1 MVWSLLRIFLFVA
14 LVGAAAWGAGQLLEA
29 EGGVRV
35 SVADTEFTLG
45 ALESVIALVALV
57 VLAWVG
63 LKVVGLIVAFL
74 RFLNGDETAITRY
87 FARNRERKG
96 YDALADGMMAVA
108 SGDGRLALTKAAKAD
123 KYLQRP
129 DLTTL
134 LTAQAA
140 EMAGD
145 KAKAEVAYKKL
156 LQDDRTRFVGVR
168 GIMRQKLLDGDTEM
182 ALKLA
187 ERAFALK
194 PKHEETQDVLL
205 TLQAGKHDWA
215 GARRTLG
222 AKLKHG
228 SLPRDVHRRRD
239 AVLALGEARDIVEE
253 SASIEAREKA
263 IAANKMSP
271 DLIPAAAMA
280 SDSYVAQGK
289 PKYATRVIRKAWE
302 AAPHPDLAAA
312 FARIVPNEDPGRRIA
327 RFGVLTNMHRDH
339 PETRLLQAELE
350 IAAEDFPA
358 ARKAL
363 GDLYETD
370 PTARTLT
377 IMAAIER
384 GAGSDD
390 AIVKGWLARALTA
403 PRDPQW
409 VCDKCQA
416 VHGIWSPICDNCEGF
431 DTMAWTRPPEG
442 SSSMVTSAEMLP
454 LIVGQIASTSKVD
467 DVEDAETIEI
477 SALDADKAEVAAVEL
492 PDVDP
497 DTPTANADGPP
508 AASGSPDDISSE
520 AEAELKKGTT

>member
-14 LVGAAAWGAGQLLEA
+14 LVGAAAWGAGMLLEA
-29 EGGVRV
+29 EGGVRI
-35 SVADTEFTLG
+35 SVADTELTLG
-45 ALESVIALVALV
+45 ALESVVALV
-57 VLAWVG
+57 VLVIVTWLGFKAVG
-63 LKVVGLIVAFL
+63 LVIAFL

-96 YDALADGMMAVA
+96 YDALAEGMMAVA
-108 SGDGRLALTKAAKAD
+108 SGDGRLALTKASKAER
-123 KYLQRP
+123 YLKRP

-145 KAKAEVAYKKL
+145 KAKAELAYKKL

-168 GIMRQKLLDGDTEM
+168 GIMRQKLLDGDTDT

-205 TLQAGKHDWA
+205 ALQAGQHDWS
-215 GARRTLG
+215 GARKTLS

-228 SLPRDVHRRRD
+228 FLPRDVHRRRD

-253 SASIEAREKA
+253 NASIEAREKA

-271 DLIPAAAMA
+271 DLVPAAVMA
-280 SDSYVAQGK
+280 SDSYVAEGK

-312 FARIVPNEDPGRRIA
+312 FARIVPDETPDRRIV
-327 RFGVLTNMHRDH
+327 RFGALTNMHRENS
-339 PETRLLQAELE
+339 ETRLLQAELR

-363 GDLYETD
+363 GDLAETD

-384 GAGSDD
+384 GAGADD
-390 AIVKGWLARALTA
+390 AVVKGWLARALTA
-403 PRDPQW
+403 RRDPQW
-409 VCDKCQA
+409 VCDKCQTSHRA
-416 VHGIWSPICDNCEGF
+416 WAPTCENCDGF
-431 DTMAWTRPPEG
+431 DTLAWTRPPEG
-442 SSSMVTSAEMLP
+442 VSSMLTGAEMLP
-454 LIVGQIASTSKVD
+454 LIVGQIAAPEEAEDEVETIEVTASPDVKGAAVPEGNSDKPIANADAPPASISVEDAVVD
-467 DVEDAETIEI
+467 DVDPGQKKDAT
-477 SALDADKAEVAAVEL
+477 
-492 PDVDP
+492 
-497 DTPTANADGPP
+497 
-508 AASGSPDDISSE
+508 
-520 AEAELKKGTT
+520 

>member
-14 LVGAAAWGAGQLLEA
+14 LVGAAAWGAGMLLEA

-45 ALESVIALVALV
+45 ALESVIALIVLVILTWVAFR
-57 VLAWVG
+57 A
-63 LKVVGLIVAFL
+63 VGLIIAFL
-74 RFLNGDETAITRY
+74 KFLNGDETAVTRY

-108 SGDGRLALTKAAKAD
+108 SGDGRLALTKASKAER
-123 KYLQRP
+123 YLKRP

-145 KAKAEVAYKKL
+145 KARAEIAYKKL

-168 GIMRQKLLDGDTEM
+168 GIMRQKLLDGDTEI

-205 TLQAGKHDWA
+205 GLQAGRHDWS
-215 GARRTLG
+215 GARKTLS

-239 AVLALGEARDIVEE
+239 AVLALGEARDIIEE

-271 DLIPAAAMA
+271 DLVPAAVMA
-280 SDSYVAQGK
+280 SDSYVAEGK

-302 AAPHPDLAAA
+302 VAPHPDLAAA
-312 FARIVPNEDPGRRIA
+312 FARIVPDETSGKRIL
-327 RFGVLTNMHRDH
+327 RFSVLTNMHRDH
-339 PETRLLQAELE
+339 PETRLLQSELQ

-363 GDLYETD
+363 GDLAETD

-384 GAGSDD
+384 GAGADD
-390 AIVKGWLARALTA
+390 AVVKGWLARALTA

-409 VCDKCQA
+409 VCEKCQT
-416 VHGIWSPICDNCEGF
+416 VHGEWSPICDNCDGF
-431 DTMAWTRPPEG
+431 DTLAWTRPPEG
-442 SSSMVTSAEMLP
+442 SSSMLTGAEMLP
-454 LIVGQIASTSKVD
+454 LIVGQIESTASD
-467 DVEDAETIEI
+467 DEIDELETIDI
-477 SALDADKAEVAAVEL
+477 VAEVAEAEFA
-492 PDVDP
+492 DAATDKE
-497 DTPTANADGPP
+497 TANADGPP
-508 AASGSPDDISSE
+508 ADFAPEVDE
-520 AEAELKKGTT
+520 TEQKKDAT

>member
-1 MVWSLLRIFLFVA
+1 MIWSLLRIFLFVA
-14 LVGAAAWGAGQLLEA
+14 LVGAAAWGAGMLLEA

-45 ALESVIALVALV
+45 ALESVIALVGLV
-57 VLAWVG
+57 IVTWLAF
-63 LKVVGLIVAFL
+63 KAVGLIVAFL

-87 FARNRERKG
+87 FARGRERKG
-96 YDALADGMMAVA
+96 YDALAEGMMAVA
-108 SGDGRLALTKAAKAD
+108 SGDGRLALTKASKAER
-123 KYLQRP
+123 YLKRP

-145 KAKAEVAYKKL
+145 KLKAEVAYKKL

-168 GIMRQKLLDGDTEM
+168 GIMRQKLLDGDTDM

-187 ERAFALK
+187 EHAFALK

-205 TLQAGKHDWA
+205 SLQASQHDWS
-215 GARRTLG
+215 GARKTLS

-271 DLIPAAAMA
+271 DLVPAAVMA
-280 SDSYVAQGK
+280 SDSYVAEGK
-289 PKYATRVIRKAWE
+289 PKYATRVIRKAWDV
-302 AAPHPDLAAA
+302 APHPDLAAA
-312 FARIVPNEDPGRRIA
+312 FARIVPDESPGKRIL
-327 RFGVLTNMHRDH
+327 RFGVLTNQHRDH
-339 PETRLLQAELE
+339 AETRLLQAELQ

-363 GDLYETD
+363 GDLAETD
-370 PTARTLT
+370 PTGRTLT
-377 IMAAIER
+377 IMAAVER
-384 GAGSDD
+384 GSGADD
-390 AIVKGWLARALTA
+390 ALVRGWLARALAA

-409 VCDKCQA
+409 VCNKCQT
-416 VHGIWSPICDNCEGF
+416 VHGVWSPICDNCDGF

-442 SSSMVTSAEMLP
+442 SSSMLTGAEMLP
-454 LIVGQIASTSKVD
+454 LIVGQIEPPVSVD
-467 DVEDAETIEI
+467 DVEDAETI
-477 SALDADKAEVAAVEL
+477 DAVAEVAESEL
-492 PDVDP
+492 ADA
-497 DTPTANADGPP
+497 TGEKQTANADGPP
-508 AASGSPDDISSE
+508 ADFASENGE
-520 AEAELKKGTT
+520 AEQKKDAT

>member
-14 LVGAAAWGAGQLLEA
+14 LVGAAAWGAGMLLEA

-35 SVADTEFTLG
+35 SVAETEFTLG
-45 ALESVIALVALV
+45 ALESVIALVVLV
-57 VLAWVG
+57 VLTWV
-63 LKVVGLIVAFL
+63 LFKVVGLIVAFL
-74 RFLNGDETAITRY
+74 RFLNGDETAFTRY

-96 YDALADGMMAVA
+96 YDALAEGMMAVA
-108 SGDGRLALTKAAKAD
+108 SGDGRLALTKASKAER
-123 KYLQRP
+123 YLKRP

-145 KAKAEVAYKKL
+145 RAKAELAYKRL
-156 LQDDRTRFVGVR
+156 LRDDRTRFVGVR
-168 GIMRQKLLDGDTEM
+168 GIMRQKLLDGDTDI

-205 TLQAGKHDWA
+205 GLQAGKHDWS
-215 GARRTLG
+215 GARKTLS

-253 SASIEAREKA
+253 SASIGAREKA

-271 DLIPAAAMA
+271 DLVPAAVMA
-280 SDSYVAQGK
+280 SDSYVAEGK

-302 AAPHPDLAAA
+302 VAPHPDLAAA
-312 FARIVPNEDPGRRIA
+312 FARIVPDENPGKRIL

-339 PETRLLQAELE
+339 TETRLLNSELQ
-350 IAAEDFPA
+350 IAAEDFPE

-363 GDLYETD
+363 GDLAETD
-370 PTARTLT
+370 PTARTMT

-384 GAGSDD
+384 GSGADD
-390 AIVKGWLARALTA
+390 AVVKGWLARALTA

-409 VCDKCQA
+409 VCDKCQT
-416 VHGIWSPICDNCEGF
+416 VHGEWAPICDNCDGF
-431 DTMAWTRPPEG
+431 DTLAWTRPPEG
-442 SSSMVTSAEMLP
+442 SSSMLTGAEMLP
-454 LIVGQIASTSKVD
+454 LIVGQIEPPA
-467 DVEDAETIEI
+467 VEDEIEEADTI
-477 SALDADKAEVAAVEL
+477 DAVAEVAEAEL
-492 PDVDP
+492 E
-497 DTPTANADGPP
+497 DTVSDKETANADAPP
-508 AASGSPDDISSE
+508 PDFVVESDDVDQ
-520 AEAELKKGTT
+520 KKDAT

>member
-14 LVGAAAWGAGQLLEA
+14 LVGAAAWGAGMLLEA

-35 SVADTEFTLG
+35 SVADTELTLG
-45 ALESVIALVALV
+45 ALESVIALVVLV
-57 VLAWVG
+57 FLTWVAFKLVG
-63 LKVVGLIVAFL
+63 LVVAFL
-74 RFLNGDETAITRY
+74 KFLNGDETALTRY

-96 YDALADGMMAVA
+96 YDALAEGMMAVA
-108 SGDGRLALTKAAKAD
+108 SGDGRLALTKASKAER
-123 KYLQRP
+123 YLKRP

-145 KAKAEVAYKKL
+145 RTKAEVAYKKL

-168 GIMRQKLLDGDTEM
+168 GIMRQKLLDGDTDT

-194 PKHEETQDVLL
+194 PKHEETQDILL
-205 TLQAGKHDWA
+205 GLQAGQHDWS
-215 GARRTLG
+215 GARKTLS

-271 DLIPAAAMA
+271 DLVPAAVMA
-280 SDSYVAQGK
+280 SDSYVAEGK

-302 AAPHPDLAAA
+302 VAPHPDLAAA
-312 FARIVPNEDPGRRIA
+312 FARIVPDESPGKRIL

-339 PETRLLQAELE
+339 PETRLLQSELQ

-363 GDLYETD
+363 GDLVETD

-384 GAGSDD
+384 GSGADD
-390 AIVKGWLARALTA
+390 AVVKGWLARALTA
-403 PRDPQW
+403 RRDPQW
-409 VCDKCQA
+409 VCEKCQT
-416 VHGIWSPICDNCEGF
+416 VHGVWSPICDNCDGF
-431 DTMAWTRPPEG
+431 DTLAWKRPPEG
-442 SSSMVTSAEMLP
+442 SSSMLTGAEMLP
-454 LIVGQIASTSKVD
+454 LIVGQIESAASKEE
-467 DVEDAETIEI
+467 VEDAETIDVVPQEP
-477 SALDADKAEVAAVEL
+477 DAGADESEAKK
-492 PDVDP
+492 
-497 DTPTANADGPP
+497 PTANADAPP
-508 AASGSPDDISSE
+508 ADYELEADD
-520 AEAELKKGTT
+520 AEKKKDAT